1 MVDIK
6 TLLPELRDLVGELAE
21 DLLARSTETADIDA
35 GLRKAFQQIEK
46 GGRTAQA
53 FEVWR
58 TDYLDQVAVTLDRHR
73 SPLRGFRID
82 RRDVQLHGLCARCR
96 DRR

>member
-6 TLLPELRDLVGELAE
+6 TLLPELRHLVGELAE
-21 DLLARSTETADIDA
+21 DLLARSTENADIDA
-35 GLRKAFQQIEK
+35 GLRQAFGQIES

-58 TDYLDQVAVTLDRHR
+58 DD
-73 SPLRGFRID
+73 
-82 RRDVQLHGLCARCR
+82 
-96 DRR
+96 